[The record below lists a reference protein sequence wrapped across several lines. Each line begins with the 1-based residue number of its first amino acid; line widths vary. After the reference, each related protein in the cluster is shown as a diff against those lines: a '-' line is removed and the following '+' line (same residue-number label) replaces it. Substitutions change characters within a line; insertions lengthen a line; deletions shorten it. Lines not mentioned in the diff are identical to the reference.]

1 MIAPGPS
8 LKKRVGRL
16 IPYPLIAW
24 GRRLIHAGTD
34 RCQVCGHGVRSR
46 QDAGYG
52 YPSLE
57 ELRVVGGMRRN
68 RDRCPI
74 CHSTARERLIWYYLT
89 RRHLP
94 WAGAAPDFAI
104 AHFAPE
110 KGLSAQLAARFG
122 KAYRAYD
129 FAPARYRHLS
139 EVGFQNLEALTLADR
154 SVDLLICNHVLEHV
168 ESVPR
173 ALAEIRWVLKPGGL
187 AILQVPIALK
197 LEHTREGTGDED
209 DAARIEQ
216 FGQADHLR
224 LFSRQG
230 YLDTLADAGLA
241 VSAFD
246 AFADDAAEATRWAI
260 DPLEDLFLVRRGDD
274 DDRAPVEG
282 SSGTVEGSSGA
293 NPEVSI
299 AIVAYD
305 APGHLERC
313 LASIVAQTRGCR
325 YEIRV
330 IDNGDGRCEALV
342 RERFPQAVVVP
353 SEGNIGFGAG
363 CNRAAAGARA
373 PHILFLNPDIRLL
386 DDAISRLLAFARAK
400 PEAGAWG
407 GRTVTERGEFDG
419 GNRIAPPSVKSL
431 FFRGIGLTSLGMPRI
446 AFDAEHRP
454 RTAPVLCGGIFMM
467 TRETWRQLGGFDES
481 FFLYCEETDL
491 FVRLQALGRQAWVHP
506 AVTVVHDV
514 GSGQQLSSAR
524 LTYRSQGEMHFLRK
538 HWSPLK
544 ADLGGALIWTGAAW
558 RYAGGALFS
567 GISAKARK
575 LRDAYGTIARRPSKW
590 FGGYGDRTG
599 PERVS
604 SGPAALGRAGR

>member
-24 GRRLIHAGTD
+24 GRRLIHAGPQ
-34 RCQVCGHGVRSR
+34 RCQVCGHGVRGR

-110 KGLSAQLAARFG
+110 KGLSARLAARFG

-139 EVGFQNLEALTLADR
+139 EVGFQNLEALTLADE

-168 ESVPR
+168 GSVPK
-173 ALAEIRWVLKPGGL
+173 ALAEIRRVLKPEGL

-197 LEHTREGTGDED
+197 LDRTREGTGDED
-209 DAARIEQ
+209 DAARIER

-230 YLDTLADAGLA
+230 YIDSLADAGLVA
-241 VSAFD
+241 TAFD

-260 DPLEDLFLVRRGDD
+260 DPLEELFLVRRPDGGD
-274 DDRAPVEG
+274 RGAVEG
-282 SSGTVEGSSGA
+282 SSGPLEGSSGA
-293 NPEVSI
+293 NPEVTI
-299 AIVAYD
+299 AIVAYN

-313 LASIVAQTRGCR
+313 LASIIARTKGCR

-342 RERFPQAVVVP
+342 RERFPQVVVIP

-363 CNRAAAGARA
+363 CNRVAAGARA
-373 PHILFLNPDIRLL
+373 EHILFLNPDTRLQ
-386 DDAISRLLAFARAK
+386 DDAITRLLAFARAK

-419 GNRIAPPSVKSL
+419 GNRITPPSL
-431 FFRGIGLTSLGMPRI
+431 GGLLLRGVGLTTLGMPRL
-446 AFDAEHRP
+446 ALEAEHLPRP
-454 RTAPVLCGGIFMM
+454 APVLCGGLFMM
-467 TRETWRQLGGFDES
+467 ARETWRRLGGFDES

-491 FVRLQALGRQAWVHP
+491 FVRLRATGREAWVDP
-506 AVTVVHDV
+506 AVTIVHDA
-514 GSGQQLSSAR
+514 GSGQRLSPAR
-524 LTYRSQGEMHFLRK
+524 LIYRSQGEMHFLRK
-538 HWSPLK
+538 HKSPLA
-544 ADLGGALIWTGAAW
+544 ADIGGALIWAGAAW
-558 RYAGGALFS
+558 RYALGVLLKGF
-567 GISAKARK
+567 SAKARV
-575 LRDAYGTIARRPSKW
+575 LHDAYGEVARRPGRW
-590 FGGYGDRTG
+590 FAGYRERSASAPVVFERT
-599 PERVS
+599 R
-604 SGPAALGRAGR
+604 R